1 MIILITG
8 ASHTGKTLFAQKLLE
23 KYKYP
28 YLSIDHLKMGLIR
41 SKNTNLTPCDDEKL
55 TDYLWPIVREMI
67 KTAIENN
74 QNLIVEG
81 CYIPFDWQKDFE
93 SEYLNKIKYYCL
105 VFSENYIKNHFDD
118 IKKHANAIE
127 NRLYDDCTMEEVLKD
142 NATYLEQ
149 AKKHNLNCILIEEKY
164 EIDADVIPTVNDF
177 EKKRNYVSNFESVW
191 QKFTVK

>member
-1 MIILITG
+1 MIILISG

-41 SKNTNLTPCDDEKL
+41 SKNTNLTPYDDEKL

-93 SEYLNKIKYYCL
+93 SEYLSKIKYYCL
-105 VFSENYIKNHFDD
+105 VLSQNYIKNHFDD

-127 NRLYDDCTMEEVLKD
+127 NRLYDDCTMEEVLKA

-149 AKKHNLNCILIEEKY
+149 AKKHNLNCVLIEEKY
-164 EIDADVIPTVNDF
+164 EVDADVIL
-177 EKKRNYVSNFESVW
+177 SN
-191 QKFTVK
+191 